1 MMSDGEAAYPEKEVQ
16 DIKNSEIFK
25 KNKIKF
31 TAIGYGDSDF
41 SVLEKIAKDLKGKLE
56 EVAKPSELE
65 LTFFKLAAN
74 AYNAD

>member
-41 SVLEKIAKDLKGKLE
+41 SVL
-56 EVAKPSELE
+56 
-65 LTFFKLAAN
+65 
-74 AYNAD
+74 